1 MNWVLFLTKKFS
13 LEEFQDLLYD
23 LMKQAVVGG
32 LEVDEVVSFLNELVN
47 VLVSSTNPAS
57 LCVHFTMELFLG
69 DQICFSISL
78 SGYLDHCW

>member
-1 MNWVLFLTKKFS
+1 MTSFFF

-47 VLVSSTNPAS
+47 VLVSSTKAS
-57 LCVHFTMELFLG
+57 KSPCPFYNGNF
-69 DQICFSISL
+69 
-78 SGYLDHCW
+78 